1 MQLNEV
7 KDLYPSERKAAQS
20 IMYAL
25 QLKHCF
31 RPKGDSTERQA
42 AVGNINGY
50 PVCDAE
56 LRMMKAFETEA
67 RNRFAEIGLVL
78 SNVDWVWED
87 EKTGK
92 CSPDVS
98 DNADDNALYWWPRP
112 IIGGRTDRL
121 VEVDHDRMAHEI
133 RSGMLDGKAG
143 VIDPNKPDEGLKD
156 PKRKNI
162 Y

>member
-1 MQLNEV
+1 MGI
-7 KDLYPSERKAAQS
+7 KDLYPSERKACQG
-20 IMYAL
+20 IMLAL

-31 RPKGDSTERQA
+31 RNNDSTERQA
-42 AVGNINGY
+42 AVGNIHGV

-92 CSPDVS
+92 SSPDVS
-98 DNADDNALYWWPRP
+98 DNINDNTLYWYPRP
-112 IIGGRTDRL
+112 IISGRTDKL
-121 VEVDHDRMAHEI
+121 VEVDHDRMKHEI
-133 RSGMLDGKAG
+133 RSGMLDGKEG
-143 VIDPNKPDEGLKD
+143 VIDPNDPTGGLKE
-156 PKRKNI
+156 PKRKDI
-162 Y
+162 F